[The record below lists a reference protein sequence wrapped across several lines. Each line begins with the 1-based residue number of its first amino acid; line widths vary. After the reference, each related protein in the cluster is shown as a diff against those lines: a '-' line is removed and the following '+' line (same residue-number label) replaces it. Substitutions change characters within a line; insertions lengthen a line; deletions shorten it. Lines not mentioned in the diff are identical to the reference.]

1 MRGEWRDWTYAEY
14 AKVPLENCFPLD
26 EERLLGPI
34 EEGGLG
40 YRVENL
46 TQIPR
51 LLVPNG
57 GLKDINL
64 QAGETIIIAPAT
76 GMFGGRAV
84 DVALAMGA
92 KVSLAIAHIS
102 PFYLLTILGYRCGPE
117 CKDPRETS
125 LGERPSKDRTVDNGC
140 GDRC

>member
-40 YRVENL
+40 YSVENL

-64 QAGETIIIAPAT
+64 QAGETNE
-76 GMFGGRAV
+76 R
-84 DVALAMGA
+84 
-92 KVSLAIAHIS
+92 
-102 PFYLLTILGYRCGPE
+102 
-117 CKDPRETS
+117 
-125 LGERPSKDRTVDNGC
+125 GE
-140 GDRC
+140 